1 MQDQTF
7 IWIMRMSRLIRRRV
21 KLAQGLI
28 LLHHAVLTAWHTPAL
43 SGVTC
48 GQTQDGL
55 RLDTA
60 LVLPVF

>member
-1 MQDQTF
+1 
-7 IWIMRMSRLIRRRV
+7 MSRLIRRRV

-43 SGVTC
+43 LGVTC

-60 LVLPVF
+60 LILPGF